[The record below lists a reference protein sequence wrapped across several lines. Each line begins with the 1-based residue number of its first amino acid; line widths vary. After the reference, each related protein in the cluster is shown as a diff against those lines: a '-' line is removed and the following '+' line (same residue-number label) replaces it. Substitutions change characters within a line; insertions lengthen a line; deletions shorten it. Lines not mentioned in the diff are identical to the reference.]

1 MVWQRAARRA
11 SARRKRRVVDG
22 NSDAGPLS
30 ASAKSKWAA
39 MTLLV
44 VLSAAGVTAWWSSE
58 RGPGTIRVVLA
69 DGSSAVC
76 ARESVLSTQLGY
88 PGRRVATLDG
98 ECWVSVVAGRSALVL
113 RSRLMV
119 LTVPGAA
126 RIHVV
131 ARAREA
137 GEQVEVLEGTVTA
150 VKNYPSAYSTPDDL
164 VAGEMSMVN
173 QSIDLQEKE
182 KMNEKE
188 FAALRAGFRSVN

>member
-1 MVWQRAARRA
+1 
-11 SARRKRRVVDG
+11 
-22 NSDAGPLS
+22 
-30 ASAKSKWAA
+30 
-39 MTLLV
+39 
-44 VLSAAGVTAWWSSE
+44 
-58 RGPGTIRVVLA
+58 
-69 DGSSAVC
+69 
-76 ARESVLSTQLGY
+76 
-88 PGRRVATLDG
+88 
-98 ECWVSVVAGRSALVL
+98 VSVVAGRSALVL

>member
-1 MVWQRAARRA
+1 M
-11 SARRKRRVVDG
+11 
-22 NSDAGPLS
+22 
-30 ASAKSKWAA
+30 
-39 MTLLV
+39 
-44 VLSAAGVTAWWSSE
+44 E
-58 RGPGTIRVVLA
+58 LA
-69 DGSSAVC
+69 H
-76 ARESVLSTQLGY
+76 

-137 GEQVEVLEGTVTA
+137 GEQVEVLEGTITA
-150 VKNYPSAYSTPDDL
+150 VKNYPSTYSTPDEL

-188 FAALRAGFRSVN
+188 FAALRAGFRSVD

>member
-1 MVWQRAARRA
+1 MRR
-11 SARRKRRVVDG
+11 
-22 NSDAGPLS
+22 
-30 ASAKSKWAA
+30 AKSKWVA
-39 MTLLV
+39 MTLLA
-44 VLSAAGVTAWWSSE
+44 VLGAAGVAVWWSWE

-76 ARESVLSTQLGY
+76 ARGSVLIMELGY
-88 PGRRVATLDG
+88 PGRRDATLDG

-119 LTVPGAA
+119 LTAPGAA

-150 VKNYPSAYSTPDDL
+150 VKNYPSTYSTPDEL
-164 VAGEMSMVN
+164 GPGEMSMVN
-173 QSIDLQEKE
+173 KSIDLQEKE